1 MAIQIIDGFQVNT
14 ALPIDNRIVASGSSA
29 RNAIPYKYHG
39 LRVYDI
45 SDNIPYVWNGSSW
58 LSENASGIVGA
69 GTSNR
74 IPLYTSS
81 NVVGDSIIFQ
91 SGSSIG
97 INTTSLGSTFSVV
110 GSLSATTLSGD
121 GSALTTGVIVNASNI
136 STGAL
141 ALNRL
146 TNGSTGWIL
155 TGGVTS
161 PAYVSPAQVSVGTAS
176 VSSNATITQTTTNA
190 THYLTFVSSGAW
202 TSTSGNSTIRANA
215 SGISY
220 NPFTNI
226 LSAGRINYSG
236 GALAS
241 ATASIITHANLSST
255 AGSNV
260 SNLEFSNVRNTSGSD
275 WLTSGYRIQ
284 SKVDNQYLAYI
295 QFNGT
300 NNDAGMSIG
309 TGYQSTDGS
318 SNANERF
325 QINSSGDVLIT
336 SANVFTSDTLKV
348 RNTGGT
354 GVARISVQASQPIIT
369 LRDASGTEKWSIY
382 RKSTDDNL
390 TFWNGSVDKLVL
402 QSGGTLRAAAD
413 NSSALGTTSFRFTQ
427 VCAVNGTIQ
436 TSDLREKKDIQ
447 ASNLGLE
454 FITKLKPVSYK
465 WKVGENI
472 VTAEEDGVSENGEL
486 KYKQVITPREG
497 KRTHYGLIAQEVK
510 DVLGDI
516 DFGGFIHD
524 SESDLMGLRYDQFI
538 SPLIKAIQEQ
548 QAQIE
553 ELKSKIN

>member
-58 LSENASGIVGA
+58 LSENASGIAGA
-69 GTSNR
+69 GTAEY

-81 NVVGDSIIFQ
+81 NVISNSLLYQYNGIIKTADNGN
-91 SGSSIG
+91 GSDLVQIDPEY
-97 INTTSLGSTFSVV
+97 GSVYAQ
-110 GSLSATTLSGD
+110 GGLYGP
-121 GSALTTGVIVNASNI
+121 GSAITNINASNI

-202 TSTSGNSTIRANA
+202 TSTAGNSTIRANV

-226 LSAGRINYSG
+226 LSTGRINYSG

-260 SNLEFSNVRNTSGSD
+260 SNLEFNNVRNTSGSD
-275 WLTSGYRIQ
+275 WLTSGHRIQ

-309 TGYQSTDGS
+309 TGYQSSDGT
-318 SNANERF
+318 SNTNERF
-325 QINSSGDVLIT
+325 RISSAGLFTFTGSVKHVSPT
-336 SANVFTSDTLKV
+336 FTSLGSFVVGTGNLSRTNQITISSATYDRVIYVYSSSNSNNYYSTSGFFEIEVYIGGQQIYTIFHGNDSDVRPTGLGYNYILPAGLTSTINLYKGNTLAW
-348 RNTGGT
+348 NTG
-354 GVARISVQASQPIIT
+354 
-369 LRDASGTEKWSIY
+369 SGPTIY
-382 RKSTDDNL
+382 
-390 TFWNGSVDKLVL
+390 
-402 QSGGTLRAAAD
+402 A
-413 NSSALGTTSFRFTQ
+413 TSLKF
-427 VCAVNGTIQ
+427 
-436 TSDLREKKDIQ
+436 
-447 ASNLGLE
+447 GL
-454 FITKLKPVSYK
+454 
-465 WKVGENI
+465 
-472 VTAEEDGVSENGEL
+472 
-486 KYKQVITPREG
+486 
-497 KRTHYGLIAQEVK
+497 
-510 DVLGDI
+510 
-516 DFGGFIHD
+516 
-524 SESDLMGLRYDQFI
+524 
-538 SPLIKAIQEQ
+538 
-548 QAQIE
+548 
-553 ELKSKIN
+553 